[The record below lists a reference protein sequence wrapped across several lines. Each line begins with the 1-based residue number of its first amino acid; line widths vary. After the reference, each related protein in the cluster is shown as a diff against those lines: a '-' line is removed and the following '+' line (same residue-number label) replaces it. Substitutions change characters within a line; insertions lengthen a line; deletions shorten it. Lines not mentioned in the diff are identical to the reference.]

1 MTTPDVGADRPRRW
15 EYPAL
20 VALGVAVVL
29 VLGLT
34 IFLTNRSDSDENA
47 AAEQDAERSAQVQSF
62 LDAWAAAQ
70 MSDDPS
76 GLAKFV
82 DSSAAPGVLEAEVR
96 RATAAGALEFS
107 DWGYEIPSGGL
118 TPAPRTGAPGGDVE
132 VWNAQVLLRYALDG
146 VDALPTRKAVSMT
159 LAKRGDQWSVLA
171 DGSIVG
177 LDGARTA
184 GESWNGPWDFG
195 PLAVAEN
202 SAGNAL
208 VIGHPGQQ
216 AFVDALAADVDSAI
230 ENTTQLWGPWWSE
243 RAVLMVAG
251 SAEEFTA
258 LVGSHHDGASIAAVS
273 VADATAD
280 GSSDVSG
287 QRVVFSPAAA
297 SRLTDITRRTVLRHE
312 LMHIAARSKTRDG
325 SPMWVLE
332 GFAEYA
338 GNRGSSRAWGE
349 IAPTLAAAVR
359 SGDTPAE
366 FPDDTQFSGVPVV
379 SSLAYES
386 AWSINAYIADRFGEA
401 KLTDLFRALAS
412 GKMTAED
419 LDSRIRAVVG
429 VGTEEL
435 RAGWVD
441 WTNSH
446 LG

>member
-1 MTTPDVGADRPRRW
+1 M
-15 EYPAL
+15 
-20 VALGVAVVL
+20 ALGVAVML

-338 GNRGSSRAWGE
+338 GNRG
-349 IAPTLAAAVR
+349 ILA
-359 SGDTPAE
+359 G
-366 FPDDTQFSGVPVV
+366 
-379 SSLAYES
+379 
-386 AWSINAYIADRFGEA
+386 
-401 KLTDLFRALAS
+401 
-412 GKMTAED
+412 
-419 LDSRIRAVVG
+419 
-429 VGTEEL
+429 
-435 RAGWVD
+435 
-441 WTNSH
+441 